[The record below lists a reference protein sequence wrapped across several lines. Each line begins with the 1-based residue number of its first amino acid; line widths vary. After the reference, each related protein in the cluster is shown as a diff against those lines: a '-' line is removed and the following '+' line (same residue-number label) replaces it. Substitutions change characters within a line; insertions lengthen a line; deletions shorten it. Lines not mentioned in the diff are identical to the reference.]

1 MQVIA
6 KEDQM
11 RWDSQDKMQEMRNI
25 TGEQRAVVK
34 LPRAHSCLGPFP
46 GCRRLA
52 PLSPRK
58 SAAINFLEQK
68 LCRSDSMPSM
78 PTAHDRL
85 YDGVSKEDGS
95 SVACTSFVVV
105 VVVVSVFF
113 SIPVV
118 KKRLSA
124 HTCGSAGR
132 TKKVG
137 A

>member
-1 MQVIA
+1 GRIPGFNNNWNQTKMQVIA

-25 TGEQRAVVK
+25 TGEQR
-34 LPRAHSCLGPFP
+34 RAHSCLGPFP

-85 YDGVSKEDGS
+85 YDGVSKEEQGRK
-95 SVACTSFVVV
+95 AYLKQRNRTS
-105 VVVVSVFF
+105 
-113 SIPVV
+113 
-118 KKRLSA
+118 LQ
-124 HTCGSAGR
+124 H
-132 TKKVG
+132 
-137 A
+137 